1 MSVYLT
7 SILQS
12 AIFLFSLGD
21 DLASFLTS
29 NDLIIEELDNHLK
42 GDLVLSHLD
51 KLFQV
56 IIKCAVFE
64 LLYKPKTSKNIIIKE
79 YLTASNSFLE
89 DSQTKYLNALLDK
102 IAKKLEKVNIKTKI
116 IGVNRYRLFGIIKV
130 VKEIIQNECDNDIY
144 LNVASGSK
152 IHAVGCM
159 MACMIFDDRTNI
171 HPYYAQAK
179 EYPQYKG
186 NEQQTFG
193 VEEIHKLPT
202 YQIRTPSPKLLSAL
216 SLVKSKGRVTKKE
229 FAEEATDLNLINV
242 GAKDENYDQARFASL
257 DKNIIQPLENEWGFI
272 QVEKIGRN
280 RWIKLTKEGEHA
292 SEFLP

>member
-1 MSVYLT
+1 MHTVDTIMSEMVKLRVHIAPVGFEIDRVVIPAIKMKADKVYL
-7 SILQS
+7 LRH
-12 AIFLFSLGD
+12 
-21 DLASFLTS
+21 
-29 NDLIIEELDNHLK
+29 NDYSE
-42 GDLVLSHLD
+42 D
-51 KLFQV
+51 KSGP
-56 IIKCAVFE
+56 
-64 LLYKPKTSKNIIIKE
+64 Y
-79 YLTASNSFLE
+79 
-89 DSQTKYLNALLDK
+89 LDK
-102 IAKKLEKVNIKTKI
+102 IVKKLEKVNIKTKT

-130 VKEIIQNECDNDIY
+130 VKEIIQNEHDNDIY

-159 MACMIFDDRTNI
+159 MACMIFDDRSNI

-216 SLVKSKGRVTKKE
+216 ALVKAKGRVTKKE
-229 FAEEATDLNLINV
+229 FAEDATNLNLISI
-242 GAKDENYDQARFASL
+242 GARDENYEQARFASL

-272 QVEKIGRN
+272 EVEKIGRN
-280 RWIKLTKEGEHA
+280 RWIKLTKEGEYA

>member
-1 MSVYLT
+1 MHTVDTIMSEMVKLRVHIAPVGFEIDRVVIPAIKMKADKVYL
-7 SILQS
+7 LRH
-12 AIFLFSLGD
+12 
-21 DLASFLTS
+21 
-29 NDLIIEELDNHLK
+29 NDYSE
-42 GDLVLSHLD
+42 D
-51 KLFQV
+51 KSGP
-56 IIKCAVFE
+56 
-64 LLYKPKTSKNIIIKE
+64 Y
-79 YLTASNSFLE
+79 
-89 DSQTKYLNALLDK
+89 LDK
-102 IAKKLEKVNIKTKI
+102 IVKKLEKVNIKTKT

-130 VKEIIQNECDNDIY
+130 VKEIIQNEHDNDIY

-159 MACMIFDDRTNI
+159 MACMIFDDRSNI

-216 SLVKSKGRVTKKE
+216 ALVKAKGRVTKKE
-229 FAEEATDLNLINV
+229 FAKEATDLNLISV
-242 GAKDENYDQARFASL
+242 GAKDENYEQARFASL

-272 QVEKIGRN
+272 EVEKIGRN

-292 SEFLP
+292 SVSTYFFNFDKAPFIFQGLDDVFVKACKSCLFIVFILCANTD

>member
-1 MSVYLT
+1 MHTVDTVMPEMMKLRIHIAPVGYEIDRIVISAARMKADKVYLLRHDNY
-7 SILQS
+7 SEDKAGPYLEK
-12 AIFLFSLGD
+12 
-21 DLASFLTS
+21 
-29 NDLIIEELDNHLK
+29 IIK
-42 GDLVLSHLD
+42 KLD
-51 KLFQV
+51 K
-56 IIKCAVFE
+56 
-64 LLYKPKTSKNIIIKE
+64 KNI
-79 YLTASNSFLE
+79 
-89 DSQTKYLNALLDK
+89 QTKVV
-102 IAKKLEKVNIKTKI
+102 E
-116 IGVNRYRLFGIIKV
+116 VNRYKLFEIIKM
-130 VKEIIQNECDNDIY
+130 VKEIIQAERENDIY

-193 VEEIHKLPT
+193 VGDIHPLPT
-202 YQIRTPSPKLLSAL
+202 YQIRTPNPKLLSAL
-216 SLVKSKGRVTKKE
+216 ALVKEKGKVTKKE
-229 FAEEATDLNLINV
+229 FAEDATERELISV
-242 GAKDENYDQARFASL
+242 GARHENYDQARFASL

-272 QVEKIGRN
+272 KVEKIGRN

>member
-1 MSVYLT
+1 MHTVDTIMSEMVKLRVHIAPVGFEIDRVVIPAIKMKADKVYL
-7 SILQS
+7 LRH
-12 AIFLFSLGD
+12 
-21 DLASFLTS
+21 
-29 NDLIIEELDNHLK
+29 NDYSE
-42 GDLVLSHLD
+42 D
-51 KLFQV
+51 KSGP
-56 IIKCAVFE
+56 
-64 LLYKPKTSKNIIIKE
+64 Y
-79 YLTASNSFLE
+79 
-89 DSQTKYLNALLDK
+89 LDK
-102 IAKKLEKVNIKTKI
+102 IVKKLEKVNIKTKT

-130 VKEIIQNECDNDIY
+130 VKEIIQNEHDNDIY

-159 MACMIFDDRTNI
+159 MACMIFDDRSNI

-202 YQIRTPSPKLLSAL
+202 YQIRTPSPKLLAAL
-216 SLVKSKGRVTKKE
+216 ALVKAKGRVTKKE
-229 FAEEATDLNLINV
+229 FAKEATDLNLISV
-242 GAKDENYDQARFASL
+242 GARDENYEQARFASL
-257 DKNIIQPLENEWGFI
+257 DKNIIHPLENEWGFI
-272 QVEKIGRN
+272 EVEKIGRN

>member
-1 MSVYLT
+1 MHTVDTIMSEMMKLRVHIAPVGFEIDRVVIPAIKMKADKVYL
-7 SILQS
+7 LRH
-12 AIFLFSLGD
+12 
-21 DLASFLTS
+21 
-29 NDLIIEELDNHLK
+29 NDYSE
-42 GDLVLSHLD
+42 D
-51 KLFQV
+51 KSGP
-56 IIKCAVFE
+56 
-64 LLYKPKTSKNIIIKE
+64 Y
-79 YLTASNSFLE
+79 
-89 DSQTKYLNALLDK
+89 LDK
-102 IAKKLEKVNIKTKI
+102 IVKKLEKVNIKTKT

-130 VKEIIQNECDNDIY
+130 VKEIIQNECDNDVY

-159 MACMIFDDRTNI
+159 MACMIFDDRSNI

-186 NEQQTFG
+186 NEQQTIG

-216 SLVKSKGRVTKKE
+216 ALVKAKGRVTKKE
-229 FAEEATDLNLINV
+229 FAKEATDLNLISV
-242 GAKDENYDQARFASL
+242 GAREENYDQARFASL
-257 DKNIIQPLENEWGFI
+257 DKNIIHPLENEWGFI
-272 QVEKIGRN
+272 EVEKIGRN